1 MPEVVLKFCER
12 IAPDVEEGW
21 SREGLDEKVEV
32 ALEDAERFV
41 ELRGD
46 GELIGVVYSQVR
58 TRSHLIHRRN
68 DLPSSAASP
77 IVVQW
82 TLLT

>member
-12 IAPDVEEGW
+12 IAPDVKEGW
-21 SREGLDEKVEV
+21 SREGLDEEVEV
-32 ALEDAERFV
+32 ALEDAERFI

-58 TRSHLIHRRN
+58 TRSHLILRQN

-82 TLLT
+82 TLVT